1 MRKVTIKIKKEVN
14 LVLGIETKNSHQ
26 ALLDTQLK
34 ITFLKVK
41 KTDFT
46 SQMAQKQDSELRHKE
61 NIEHYLD
68 LVNMCRTQNLLISIP
83 KKDKE
88 LQELKINILKNIM
101 QR

>member
-1 MRKVTIKIKKEVN
+1 MSKVNIKIKKEVN
-14 LVLGIETKNSHQ
+14 LVLGIETRNSHQ

-34 ITFLKVK
+34 ITFLKAK

-46 SQMAQKQDSELRHKE
+46 RQMPQKLDSELRHKA

-83 KKDKE
+83 KKVKE
-88 LQELKINILKNIM
+88 QLELKINILKNIM

>member
-41 KTDFT
+41 KTDSTRGCYF
-46 SQMAQKQDSELRHKE
+46 QVRNNPIEARKE
-61 NIEHYLD
+61 
-68 LVNMCRTQNLLISIP
+68 MP
-83 KKDKE
+83 
-88 LQELKINILKNIM
+88 INTNPFESL
-101 QR
+101 